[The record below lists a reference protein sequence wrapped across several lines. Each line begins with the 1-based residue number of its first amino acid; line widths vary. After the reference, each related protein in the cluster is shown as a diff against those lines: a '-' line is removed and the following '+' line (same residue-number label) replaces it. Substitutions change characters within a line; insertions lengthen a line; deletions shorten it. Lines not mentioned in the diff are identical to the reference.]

1 MYIYISYLILI
12 IIFYICTK
20 QKLKIHIFKIT
31 YLYFVIIL
39 IYYLDRACG
48 NEIKLIKRNFIKLY
62 INNYSCNQLKLT
74 VLISYKLRN
83 NYGEIYKIYTKLQD
97 IRANFSVEDPL
108 FQEIATQDCTDVTF
122 TSVRMKSLDVL
133 RERLTAYFAS
143 AAWYFSLH
151 HLSSP

>member
-1 MYIYISYLILI
+1 
-12 IIFYICTK
+12 
-20 QKLKIHIFKIT
+20 
-31 YLYFVIIL
+31 VIIL